1 LRVQKNIFAYMLIET
16 TATEESRC
24 RVSIDHQIRLG
35 VEKRKTVPVGRKEE
49 FEVGLLRMTHYRAGI
64 TIENEKSSNSDL

>member
-1 LRVQKNIFAYMLIET
+1 MLIET

-35 VEKRKTVPVGRKEE
+35 VEKRKSVPVGRKDSSSADY
-49 FEVGLLRMTHYRAGI
+49 FIPNNIVRGWPPQNDMPYAALKAW
-64 TIENEKSSNSDL
+64 KSL